1 MRNTKGSTN
10 WCLISQILLDIKVMM
25 MIKYY
30 EERLQILAAGDFGS
44 RAVLCPANYL
54 QEFEAKLA
62 SFLWKIQRKGKRETL
77 KRLWAGRTQLQ
88 KGFG

>member
-1 MRNTKGSTN
+1 
-10 WCLISQILLDIKVMM
+10 MM
-25 MIKYY
+25 MIKYC
-30 EERLQILAAGDFGS
+30 EERLQILAAGDMGS

-62 SFLWKIQRKGKRETL
+62 SFLWKIQRKVQEKQTL